1 METTKPSRE
10 DSTQQDQGETL
21 SAGGDETQKENELLR
36 KEIQMLHHS
45 LGEMEQDQYKGETTD
60 KFLPPLKEDLT
71 NLHAPPILY
80 KEYKITQLTQLSK
93 TTIERFLQ
101 EIRVALRR
109 NQEVIVEKYIFGEA
123 RTILTS
129 RVEMDDDNAIINYLK
144 EYLSNVTA
152 FARNQPILQFDE
164 QLKWPDDNALTL
176 EKKWKF
182 ISISWMQKLWRWE
195 MR

>member
-36 KEIQMLHHS
+36 KEIQMLRHS

-71 NLHAPPILY
+71 NLHAPLILY

-93 TTIERFLQ
+93 TKIERFLQ
-101 EIRVALRR
+101 EIRVATRR
-109 NQEVIVEKYIFGEA
+109 NQKVIVEEYIFGEA

-129 RVEMDDDNAIINYLK
+129 KVEMDDDENAIINYLK
-144 EYLSNVTA
+144 EYLPNVTA
-152 FARNQPILQFDE
+152 FARNQPNNEEKDYE
-164 QLKWPDDNALTL
+164 TSNL
-176 EKKWKF
+176 ETT
-182 ISISWMQKLWRWE
+182 WE
-195 MR
+195 LSFR